1 MTQVSVYIDIS
12 GYRVVRDE
20 KGRDYFVYIIKISL
34 GRYAWTVY
42 RRFTQF
48 RNLCEQLRK
57 TIPDC
62 PPCPPKRFIGGNS
75 TEFLEQR
82 RLDLLNWVRA
92 LARDERVCRSQ
103 DFHEFLRDQANVKP
117 PGMIDA
123 PITSATFSQSMS
135 AEQSSTSPQGMEP
148 ARPPALNVQRHGMQR
163 HDSTPLT
170 PGSVTPT
177 PVYTPNGNV
186 RPITN
191 VRGANVS
198 NEGHMSSSKN
208 SEPRVSFREFSLL
221 KVVGKGS
228 FGKVMQVRKK
238 DTGRIYAMKVLHK
251 ANIINRNQ
259 VEHTR
264 TERAVLG
271 RIVHP
276 FIVGLN
282 YAFQTPDKLYFVLDY
297 CAGGEL
303 FFHLG
308 KEGRFREDRARF
320 YAAQITLALEHLH
333 AMNVIY
339 RDLKPENVLL
349 DHRGNVRLTD
359 FGLSKENVYEVD
371 KGATSFCGTP
381 EYLAPEVLDRKG
393 HGRAVDWWSLG
404 ALLYEM
410 LTGLPPFYN
419 KERDKL
425 FHSILH
431 GKLEFPPYVSDVA
444 KDICA
449 KLLNRDPTKRLG
461 SGPGDAAEV
470 KAHPFFAS
478 IDWVA
483 LYELRVPIPFV
494 PAVTSSLDT
503 SQFDSEFTSLPILSP
518 DGTTGEHISGAG
530 AASGAAG
537 VHASGIGHPNGA
549 SNAMGVDIAPGG
561 TPKTPGISAS
571 VSRRIFD
578 GFTYVAPHQ
587 LEGSLSP
594 PEKVNNTDGKKGPSF
609 DFTAADRMLLEKRKQ
624 QLGGD
629 PSQTVDAENAQAV
642 GQPQQQ
648 QQQLQPQQQATQPQ
662 MQSQMPVQQTQ
673 VQQQSQMQ
681 QAHAHAQPK
690 QQRYFTP
697 PNCIPNKGL
706 SQADYDSYV
715 SQVHQHEMYSLYD
728 YFCKQLPPEKT
739 GDAETLQHL
748 QQYVKNLY
756 LYEMQTYR
764 QEQEQAAQLHLQQQQ
779 QFQQQLQQQQTGTHV
794 SVVNPGHQV
803 ANPASV
809 SAHEVNTGHLVNN
822 QMNQGQYGHQPGQ
835 FAQAAP
841 DAVPMSYQET
851 FVPHDD
857 DITMAT

>member
-1 MTQVSVYIDIS
+1 
-12 GYRVVRDE
+12 
-20 KGRDYFVYIIKISL
+20 
-34 GRYAWTVY
+34 
-42 RRFTQF
+42 
-48 RNLCEQLRK
+48 
-57 TIPDC
+57 
-62 PPCPPKRFIGGNS
+62 
-75 TEFLEQR
+75 
-82 RLDLLNWVRA
+82 
-92 LARDERVCRSQ
+92 
-103 DFHEFLRDQANVKP
+103 
-117 PGMIDA
+117 MIDA
-123 PITSATFSQSMS
+123 PITSGTLLHSTSM
-135 AEQSSTSPQGMEP
+135 EQSSAASQGTDQP
-148 ARPPALNVQRHGMQR
+148 ARPPALNVRHHTFQNN
-163 HDSTPLT
+163 DNALLT

-191 VRGANVS
+191 VKGAQITS
-198 NEGHMSSSKN
+198 SAMDGHASSSKN
-208 SEPRVSFREFSLL
+208 ADAPRVSFREFSLL

-238 DTGRIYAMKVLHK
+238 DTGRIYAMKVLQK

-333 AMNVIY
+333 TMNVIY

-359 FGLSKENVYEVD
+359 FGLSKENVFEVD
-371 KGATSFCGTP
+371 RGATSFCGTP

-431 GKLEFPPYVSDVA
+431 GTLEFPPYISDVA

-461 SGPGDAAEV
+461 SGPGDASEV
-470 KAHPFFAS
+470 KAHPFFAG
-478 IDWVA
+478 IDWTA

-503 SQFDSEFTSLPILSP
+503 SQFDSEFTNLPIVSP
-518 DGTTGEHISGAG
+518 DGTIGQHI
-530 AASGAAG
+530 
-537 VHASGIGHPNGA
+537 HPSTAHVSNGGSPA
-549 SNAMGVDIAPGG
+549 VINPNTMGVDISPGE

-587 LEGSLSP
+587 LEGPFSSP
-594 PEKVNNTDGKKGPSF
+594 SDKNTAASDREGPSF
-609 DFTAADRMLLEKRKQ
+609 DLTAADRMLMEIRK
-624 QLGGD
+624 GRH
-629 PSQTVDAENAQAV
+629 ANNANGVAV
-642 GQPQQQ
+642 GGTVVEKAREPVQQQIQQQVQQQVQQQQPQQQ
-648 QQQLQPQQQATQPQ
+648 QDQ
-662 MQSQMPVQQTQ
+662 PVQQP
-673 VQQQSQMQ
+673 
-681 QAHAHAQPK
+681 H
-690 QQRYFTP
+690 QRYFTP
-697 PNCIPNKGL
+697 PNCIPNKSL
-706 SQADYDSYV
+706 SQAEFDAYV
-715 SQVHQHEMYSLYD
+715 GQVHQHEMHSLYD
-728 YFCKQLPPEKT
+728 HFCKQLPADKANDT
-739 GDAETLQHL
+739 DTLQHL

-756 LYEMQTYR
+756 LYEMQLYR
-764 QEQEQAAQLHLQQQQ
+764 QEQEQMAHNQQQQ
-779 QFQQQLQQQQTGTHV
+779 LKTGIQTP
-794 SVVNPGHQV
+794 VVLPGHQ
-803 ANPASV
+803 AATTNP
-809 SAHEVNTGHLVNN
+809 VNN
-822 QMNQGQYGHQPGQ
+822 VAQTAHQSTTQPAPHAMNTEYLTNHGKYSQHSAQFTQPPSPAYGTTNESDPG
-835 FAQAAP
+835 
-841 DAVPMSYQET
+841 AVPMSYQEP
-851 FVPHDD
+851 FVPQDE

>member
-1 MTQVSVYIDIS
+1 
-12 GYRVVRDE
+12 
-20 KGRDYFVYIIKISL
+20 
-34 GRYAWTVY
+34 
-42 RRFTQF
+42 
-48 RNLCEQLRK
+48 
-57 TIPDC
+57 
-62 PPCPPKRFIGGNS
+62 
-75 TEFLEQR
+75 
-82 RLDLLNWVRA
+82 
-92 LARDERVCRSQ
+92 
-103 DFHEFLRDQANVKP
+103 
-117 PGMIDA
+117 MIDA
-123 PITSATFSQSMS
+123 PIPSGVIPSSITS
-135 AEQSSTSPQGMEP
+135 EQQPSPPQGMETV
-148 ARPPALNVQRHGMQR
+148 RPPALNTHHRVMQR
-163 HDSTPLT
+163 NSSEPLT

-177 PVYTPNGNV
+177 AIYTPCGGV

-191 VRGANVS
+191 VKGTQLSANS
-198 NEGHMSSSKN
+198 GESQHSSSKS

-251 ANIINRNQ
+251 ASIITRNQ

-333 AMNVIY
+333 GMNVIY

-359 FGLSKENVYEVD
+359 FGLSKENVFEVD
-371 KGATSFCGTP
+371 RGATSFCGTP

-410 LTGLPPFYN
+410 LTGLPPFYC

-425 FHSILH
+425 FESILRA
-431 GKLEFPPYVSDVA
+431 KLEFPPYLSDVA
-444 KDICA
+444 VDICS

-478 IDWVA
+478 VDWTA

-503 SQFDSEFTSLPILSP
+503 SQFDSEFTSMPIVSP
-518 DGTTGEHISGAG
+518 GGDPGEHISH
-530 AASGAAG
+530 AAAHASNKATNGSGAPHG
-537 VHASGIGHPNGA
+537 NVNPSE
-549 SNAMGVDIAPGG
+549 MGVDIVAGE
-561 TPKTPGISAS
+561 TPKSSGTSAS
-571 VSRRIFD
+571 ISGRIFD
-578 GFTYVAPHQ
+578 GFTYIAPHQ
-587 LEGSLSP
+587 MENVIPL
-594 PEKVNNTDGKKGPSF
+594 PEEKEVTVDKGPSF
-609 DFTAADRMLLEKRKQ
+609 DFTAADRMLLEKRQ
-624 QLGGD
+624 QIEG
-629 PSQTVDAENAQAV
+629 QTTPPTMEST
-642 GQPQQQ
+642 QQQ
-648 QQQLQPQQQATQPQ
+648 QKQQQPQ
-662 MQSQMPVQQTQ
+662 
-673 VQQQSQMQ
+673 
-681 QAHAHAQPK
+681 AQPR
-690 QQRYFTP
+690 QRFFTP
-697 PNCIPNKGL
+697 PNLIPNKGL
-706 SQADYDSYV
+706 SPADFDAYV
-715 SQVHQHEMYSLYD
+715 SQVHQHEMYALYD
-728 YFCKQLPPEKT
+728 YFCKQLPAEKLN
-739 GDAETLQHL
+739 DVETLQHL

-764 QEQEQAAQLHLQQQQ
+764 QEQAAQHEQQQMGAHPPGGHPDYQVNQVHHGQQQQ
-779 QFQQQLQQQQTGTHV
+779 D
-794 SVVNPGHQV
+794 GHY
-803 ANPASV
+803 APV
-809 SAHEVNTGHLVNN
+809 SAA
-822 QMNQGQYGHQPGQ
+822 QGYAPHA
-835 FAQAAP
+835 AQSVP
-841 DAVPMSYQET
+841 DAVPMSYNEPCIRQ
-851 FVPHDD
+851 DD
-857 DITMAT
+857 DIAMGL